1 MKTLLRILPLAACG
15 ILLVHTGCTTT
26 TATDRRIEKNPAMYG
41 KLSGDDKLL
50 VQKSQIREGMTK
62 DAVYL
67 AWGPADRVRSG
78 RDRGQTVETW
88 IYDGFGGPHTTLS
101 VGYGYGYGYGG
112 PFWPYG
118 YGFYGPPAYYPI
130 ADGPMAEVKFQN
142 GRVIAWQSERR

>member
-1 MKTLLRILPLAACG
+1 MRTLLRILPLAACG
-15 ILLVHTGCTTT
+15 LLGLLTTSCTTT
-26 TATDRRIEKNPAMYG
+26 TAADRRIEKNPAMYG

-50 VQKSQIREGMTK
+50 VEKGQIREGMTK

-78 RDRGQTVETW
+78 RDRGQSVETW
-88 IYDGFGGPHTTLS
+88 TYDGMSNVSLS

-118 YGFYGPPAYYPI
+118 YGFYGPPAYYPVPN
-130 ADGPMAEVKFQN
+130 GPMAEVKFQN
-142 GRVIAWQSERR
+142 GKVIAWQSERR